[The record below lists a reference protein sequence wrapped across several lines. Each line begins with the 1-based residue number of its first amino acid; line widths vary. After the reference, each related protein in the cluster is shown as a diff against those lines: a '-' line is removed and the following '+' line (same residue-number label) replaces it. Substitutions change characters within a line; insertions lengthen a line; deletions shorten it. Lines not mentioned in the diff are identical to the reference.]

1 MPSIEYSG
9 LKVSGGKVFAIFTL
23 LGALGGAAWTGFTFY
38 QDYLDMKEKITLYTE
53 PDLSQYDEG
62 MAVLKSEIDMILQEI
77 TIISDV
83 ARDMRSDMKADLR
96 QMNGDIRHIT
106 EIVNDVED
114 RQKEDNRQLLDEIKL
129 LEESLDLKIN
139 KALNNPLNSMSA
151 KSKQEVIM
159 CDCKTDEDCVCRLR
173 QR

>member
-1 MPSIEYSG
+1 MASIEYSG
-9 LKVSGGKVFAIFTL
+9 LKVSGGKIFAIFTL

-62 MAVLKSEIDMILQEI
+62 IAVLKSEIDIILDEI
-77 TIISDV
+77 TLVSDV
-83 ARDMRSDMKADLR
+83 AKDLKNDMKADLR

-114 RQKEDNRQLLDEIKL
+114 RQKEDARELLDEMKL

-139 KALNNPLNSMSA
+139 KALSNPLSGMSA
-151 KSKQEVIM
+151 KSN
-159 CDCKTDEDCVCRLR
+159 
-173 QR
+173 

>member
-9 LKVSGGKVFAIFTL
+9 MKVTGGKVFAIFTL

-62 MAVLKSEIDMILQEI
+62 MAVLKSEIDMILEEI
-77 TIISDV
+77 TLVADV
-83 ARDMRSDMKADLR
+83 AKDLKNDMKADLR

-106 EIVNDVED
+106 ELVNDVED
-114 RQKEDNRQLLDEIKL
+114 RQKEDARELLDELKL
-129 LEESLDLKIN
+129 LEEKLDLKIN
-139 KALNNPLNSMSA
+139 KALNNPLNNMSA
-151 KSKQEVIM
+151 KVK
-159 CDCKTDEDCVCRLR
+159 
-173 QR
+173 

>member
-9 LKVSGGKVFAIFTL
+9 MKVTGGKVFAIFTL

-38 QDYLDMKEKITLYTE
+38 QDYLDMREKITLYTE

-96 QMNGDIRHIT
+96 QQSEDKPSSRQT
-106 EIVNDVED
+106 VEGVD
-114 RQKEDNRQLLDEIKL
+114 
-129 LEESLDLKIN
+129 ESLENILQELKERGIGSN
-139 KALNNPLNSMSA
+139 
-151 KSKQEVIM
+151 
-159 CDCKTDEDCVCRLR
+159 
-173 QR
+173 

>member
-9 LKVSGGKVFAIFTL
+9 LKVSGGKAFAILTL
-23 LGALGGAAWTGFTFY
+23 LGALGSGAWAVFEFWKNY
-38 QDYLDMKEKITLYTE
+38 QDLTTKVLEYTA
-53 PDLSQYDEG
+53 PDLSHYDEG

-96 QMNGDIRHIT
+96 QQAGDVRHIT

-114 RQKEDNRQLLDEIKL
+114 RQKEDARELLNEMKL
-129 LEESLDLKIN
+129 LEESLDLKID
-139 KALNNPLNSMSA
+139 KALNNPLSGMSA
-151 KSKQEVIM
+151 KTK
-159 CDCKTDEDCVCRLR
+159 
-173 QR
+173 

>member
-9 LKVSGGKVFAIFTL
+9 MKVTGGKVFAIFTL

-38 QDYLDMKEKITLYTE
+38 QDYLDMKDKITLYTE

-62 MAVLKSEIDMILQEI
+62 MAVLKSEIDMILEEI
-77 TIISDV
+77 TLVADV
-83 ARDMRSDMKADLR
+83 AKDLKNDMKADLR

-114 RQKEDNRQLLDEIKL
+114 RQKEDNRELLDELKL
-129 LEESLDLKIN
+129 MEQNLDLKIN
-139 KALNNPLNSMSA
+139 KALNNPLSGMSA
-151 KSKQEVIM
+151 KGQ
-159 CDCKTDEDCVCRLR
+159 
-173 QR
+173 

>member
-9 LKVSGGKVFAIFTL
+9 MKITGGKVFAIFTL

-38 QDYLDMKEKITLYTE
+38 QDYLDMREKITLYTE

-96 QMNGDIRHIT
+96 QQAEDIRHIT

-114 RQKEDNRQLLDEIKL
+114 RQKEDNRELLNEMKL
-129 LEESLDLKIN
+129 LEESLDLKID
-139 KALNNPLNSMSA
+139 KALNNPLSGMSA
-151 KSKQEVIM
+151 KSK
-159 CDCKTDEDCVCRLR
+159 
-173 QR
+173 

>member
-9 LKVSGGKVFAIFTL
+9 MKITGGKVFAIFTL

-62 MAVLKSEIDMILQEI
+62 MAVLKSEIDMILEEI
-77 TIISDV
+77 TLVADV
-83 ARDMRSDMKADLR
+83 AKDLKNDMKADLR

-114 RQKEDNRQLLDEIKL
+114 RQKEDNRELLDELKL
-129 LEESLDLKIN
+129 MEQNLDLKIN
-139 KALNNPLNSMSA
+139 KALNNPLSGMSA
-151 KSKQEVIM
+151 KGQ
-159 CDCKTDEDCVCRLR
+159 
-173 QR
+173 

>member
-1 MPSIEYSG
+1 MASIEYSG
-9 LKVSGGKVFAIFTL
+9 LKVSGGKIFAIFTL

-53 PDLSQYDEG
+53 PDLSRYDEG
-62 MAVLKSEIDMILQEI
+62 MAVLKSEIDMILDEI
-77 TIISDV
+77 TLVADV
-83 ARDMRSDMKADLR
+83 AKDLKNDMKADLR

-114 RQKEDNRQLLDEIKL
+114 RQKEDTRELLEEMKL

-139 KALNNPLNSMSA
+139 KALNNPLSGMSA
-151 KSKQEVIM
+151 KTK
-159 CDCKTDEDCVCRLR
+159 
-173 QR
+173 